1 MLFSSMSE
9 RRNNWDYRDY
19 RDYRDNRSSRKRWL
33 RMRLLAAVVLMMCLL
48 LVFGFGA
55 VSAQV

>member
-9 RRNNWDYRDY
+9 RRNNWDY